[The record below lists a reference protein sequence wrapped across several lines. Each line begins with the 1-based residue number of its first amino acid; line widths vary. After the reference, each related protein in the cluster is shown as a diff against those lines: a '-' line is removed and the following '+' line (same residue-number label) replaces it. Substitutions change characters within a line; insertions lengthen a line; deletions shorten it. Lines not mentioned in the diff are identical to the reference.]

1 MELGIYTFGD
11 LVTDSVTGLAIS
23 PKQRMDYD
31 ALFAEK
37 LGLLMAL
44 NESERVTWSG
54 KFRPALHA
62 AAVMLRP
69 F

>member
-1 MELGIYTFGD
+1 MELGIYTFGG
-11 LVTDSVTGLAIS
+11 LVTDSATGLAIS
-23 PKQRMDYD
+23 PKQRMDD

-62 AAVMLRP
+62 AAVMPQP